1 MIIFYEWFYT
11 AAKIYKIA
19 VANGEPAEGL
29 AKLKTNPGAKYKLY
43 WVFFLKLY
51 FTENSIFILVKK
63 VFVSTL

>member
-1 MIIFYEWFYT
+1 
-11 AAKIYKIA
+11 
-19 VANGEPAEGL
+19 L

-63 VFVSTL
+63 YLFQLYNPPKVSFLYLL